1 MNRLSC
7 IHSGLWVNITE
18 IRCRSLFVVKV
29 RVRIV
34 PNPFSPMRRP
44 CPIFCEVDE
53 VDRLA
58 GARPCPQRPPC
69 SFHPLGGGSDPPCWR
84 LPFTSHSSVSVPPR
98 SIRKRKGGRSGLCD
112 HTTYRGRGT
121 VTHQSE

>member
-58 GARPCPQRPPC
+58 GARPCPQRPPS

-84 LPFTSHSSVSVPPR
+84 PHIPHDLTLIRVGPSSQHPQA
-98 SIRKRKGGRSGLCD
+98 
-112 HTTYRGRGT
+112 
-121 VTHQSE
+121 QSR